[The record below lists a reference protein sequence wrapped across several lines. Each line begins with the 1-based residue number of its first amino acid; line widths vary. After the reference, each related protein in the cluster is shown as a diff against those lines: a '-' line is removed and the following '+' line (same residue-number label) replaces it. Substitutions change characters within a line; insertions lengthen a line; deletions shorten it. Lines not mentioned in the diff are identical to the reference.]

1 MKLQEELKTARSSL
15 RIVQGDLSNEK
26 ERSSKREQ
34 EAFAARYQ
42 IVGVQEDLAN
52 VTEKLKLME
61 QERDAL
67 KTLVK
72 NEEIARI
79 AAEGQIPLPR
89 SLDGEFASPRK
100 VTPLSRVEVLS
111 SAASEEEIEQL
122 REELN
127 WERRKA
133 ENAWDQVEFMQME
146 CQFKCCS
153 CKHAES
159 KGHEFVY
166 LPAPEASK
174 SLGSLQS
181 RHGASGSQDEKIA
194 PMNFDLEP
202 KRSTIFIPSEGVFRS
217 ITPAPEESPW
227 ISPAKPMS
235 RPQPISLSTVTVPV
249 FNAPEP
255 RQNLYARTPS
265 CEPPS
270 TAIVPDTRASLASLL
285 SYNPNAQQSAREPE
299 ASDNDAT
306 QLQDEQQEE
315 DEDATPQQIFHTIST
330 TTRIPLALPN
340 DITPT
345 SNATHPTPAL
355 PVSLDPALSPT
366 MTREEALAMIR
377 ERRGRA
383 RSLAQ
388 GTLTPRK
395 QMVEGGARRDIS
407 APAVRSGAVRGR
419 QAARP

>member
-1 MKLQEELKTARSSL
+1 M
-15 RIVQGDLSNEK
+15 QGDLANEK

-52 VTEKLKLME
+52 MVEKIKLVE

-89 SLDGEFASPRK
+89 SMDDEFASPRR
-100 VTPLSRVEVLS
+100 VTPLARVDVLS
-111 SAASEEEIEQL
+111 SAASEEEIEHL
-122 REELN
+122 REELS

-133 ENAWDQVEFMQME
+133 QNAWDQIEFMHME

-153 CKHAES
+153 CHLADS
-159 KGHEFVY
+159 KGQDFVY
-166 LPAPEASK
+166 VSAPEASR
-174 SLGSLQS
+174 STGSHHSHHTTSSTEEERRSSIKPQL
-181 RHGASGSQDEKIA
+181 I
-194 PMNFDLEP
+194 NFDLAP
-202 KRSTIFIPSEGVFRS
+202 PRQSAIFIPAEGVFRS
-217 ITPAPEESPW
+217 IEPAPEESPW
-227 ISPAKPMS
+227 ISPAKPFS
-235 RPQPISLSTVTVPV
+235 RPQSAILSTITIPV
-249 FNAPEP
+249 FGAAEP
-255 RQNLYARTPS
+255 RQSLYARTPS

-270 TAIVPDTRASLASLL
+270 TAMVPDTRASLASLL
-285 SYNPNAQQSAREPE
+285 SYDSAAQQSSYEE
-299 ASDNDAT
+299 AADAEVPFT
-306 QLQDEQQEE
+306 KEDEQEE
-315 DEDATPQQIFHTIST
+315 EVTPHQVFHTIST
-330 TTRIPLALPN
+330 TTRIPLALPS
-340 DITPT
+340 DVTPT
-345 SNATHPTPAL
+345 NHPSHTTTEL
-355 PVSLDPALSPT
+355 PMSLDPALTPT

-419 QAARP
+419 LAARP